1 MQSGAFLLFGMSV
14 AKMDPNKVRVMDQ
27 SNYIQFCELD
37 SSCEKMIC
45 PSIKKIRIPHQHKQR
60 ILEEL
65 DLLGINEGFLF
76 PELEYQSKK
85 GKRQSSR
92 RLVHTLK
99 PCENTPKI

>member
-85 GKRQSSR
+85 VVQYVQNK
-92 RLVHTLK
+92 
-99 PCENTPKI
+99 N